1 MTTPDDRSKDV
12 EVAGASG
19 DALAEDTLTKVSV
32 FMTAGAMTALD
43 RASETTEDTRTDT
56 MNRAMHVYAALVAA
70 EPGTTIRFDLA
81 APGGRRRR
89 VSVTE

>member
-70 EPGTTIRFDLA
+70 EPGTTISFDLA

-89 VSVTE
+89 VRIHQ